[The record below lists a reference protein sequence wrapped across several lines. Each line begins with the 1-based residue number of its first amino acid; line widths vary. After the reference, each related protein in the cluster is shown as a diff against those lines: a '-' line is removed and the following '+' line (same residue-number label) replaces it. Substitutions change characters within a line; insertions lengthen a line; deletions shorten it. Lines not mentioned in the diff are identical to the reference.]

1 MDLVRGFSLEDLDV
15 PQVQEELDDDQD
27 GGSDWP
33 AARAGIDHIPEIL
46 IFTSLQNNL
55 EMFRQ

>member
-15 PQVQEELDDDQD
+15 PQVHEELDDDQD

-33 AARAGIDHIPEIL
+33 AARAGVDHIPEIF
-46 IFTSLQNNL
+46 IV
-55 EMFRQ
+55 